1 MLLPNDI
8 KIYGNT
14 EYRGTCPK
22 ETLEQVTF
30 FSRLRRQYPDTL
42 GLIAFHV
49 RNEGKRNH
57 LQAAKEKSEGMTTG
71 AADIIIPGAPT
82 FVCELKRRDHTQSSI
97 SDQQVAELSR
107 SMTEVGFAERAM
119 YDLLG
124 VTALTVAGHAQK
136 AAPVGGRGTR
146 QVAVLS
152 AGPFREVMKWR
163 MRRRSESSWGANQT
177 WP

>member
-8 KIYGNT
+8 KVYGDT
-14 EYRGTCPK
+14 SYRGACPK

-30 FSRLRRQYPDTL
+30 FGRLRRSYPDTL

-57 LQAAKEKSEGMTTG
+57 LEAATHKAEGLTTG

-97 SDQQVAELSR
+97 SDQQLAFL
-107 SMTEVGFAERAM
+107 RAAQAAGSVVCIA
-119 YDLLG
+119 LG
-124 VTALTVAGHAQK
+124 VDAAWEALHAYLE
-136 AAPVGGRGTR
+136 R
-146 QVAVLS
+146 
-152 AGPFREVMKWR
+152 
-163 MRRRSESSWGANQT
+163 
-177 WP
+177 